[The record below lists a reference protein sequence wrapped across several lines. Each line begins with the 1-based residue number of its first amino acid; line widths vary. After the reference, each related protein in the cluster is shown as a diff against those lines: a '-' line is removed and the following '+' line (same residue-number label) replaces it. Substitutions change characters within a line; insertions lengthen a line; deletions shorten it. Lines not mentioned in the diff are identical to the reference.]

1 MPTTTTETPATR
13 QTALARVHLALIAV
27 QAMFASLSIA
37 GKLALQ
43 DMAPRAL
50 IAVRAPAAALI
61 LFGLRALI
69 GPVERVPPRD
79 LVVLAVLALFGIIIN
94 QILFVEGLART
105 TATNAIVLNA
115 TIPVFTTGVAI
126 ALRREQ
132 ATLLRLI
139 GLGVAFAGALVV
151 ASGGAGGRFSLDA
164 THLTGSALLLANSLS
179 FAIYL
184 VLSRPILQRYKTITV
199 ISWVMTFGA
208 LGVLPFGAHLFVAAA
223 PHVTQTGWL
232 AVLWIVVFP
241 TVGTYFLNAYALRRA
256 PASLV
261 AIYIYLQ
268 PILGAGMAAVVLG
281 ERPHLSTLTGGLL
294 IAAGIALVTRAAKR

>member
-1 MPTTTTETPATR
+1 
-13 QTALARVHLALIAV
+13 LVRVHLALIAV

-37 GKLALQ
+37 GKLALA
-43 DMAPRAL
+43 DLAPRAL
-50 IAVRAPAAALI
+50 VAVRAPTAALI
-61 LFGLRALI
+61 LVAVRLFVR
-69 GPVERVPPRD
+69 PFERVAGRD
-79 LVVLAVLALFGIIIN
+79 LVTLALLATFGIVVN

-115 TIPVFTTGVAI
+115 TIPVFTAGVAI
-126 ALRREQ
+126 ALGRERPTV
-132 ATLLRLI
+132 ARLL

-151 ASGGAGGRFSLDA
+151 ASGGGKGPVRLDGA
-164 THLTGSALLLANSLS
+164 HLVGSAMLLTNSLS

-184 VLSRPILQRYKTITV
+184 VLSRPILQRYKTVTV
-199 ISWVMTFGA
+199 VSWVMTFGA
-208 LGVLPFGAHLFVAAA
+208 LGVLPFGAPLLVAAA
-223 PHVTQTGWL
+223 PHVGPKAWL
-232 AVLWIVVFP
+232 AVAWIVLFP

-281 ERPHLSTLTGGLL
+281 ERPHLATLAGGLL
-294 IAAGIALVTRAAKR
+294 IATGIALVARNEGRAPT